1 MQVYYRLWSYQL
13 IDISWYQPLSLANII
28 LCITDD
34 TEEQRNLQLYKESR
48 EV

>member
-1 MQVYYRLWSYQL
+1 MQVWSYQL

-34 TEEQRNLQLYKESR
+34 TEDQRNWQLYKESG